1 MVISVQLTGLDALV
15 RTLVHDLDEAVQVPV
30 LRKTLV
36 AAAEPMRAGMA
47 ARAPRGADP
56 APHIAEH
63 ILTKPLSPSEL
74 EAVTD
79 DSAGVELGPAKEFF
93 YGYFWEFGGP
103 NVRHPAR
110 PFMRP
115 AFDAHQGE
123 VLARIGSD
131 LGAAILAAAAKETKR

>member
-1 MVISVQLTGLDALV
+1 MEIRVSLTGLDALV
-15 RTLVHDLDEAVQVPV
+15 RTLLHDLDEAVQVPV
-30 LRKTLV
+30 LRRTLL

-79 DSAGVELGPAKEFF
+79 DSAGVELGPEKKFF
-93 YGYFWEFGGP
+93 YGYFWEFGT
-103 NVRHPAR
+103 VKLPAR

-123 VLARIGSD
+123 VLARVGSD
-131 LGAAILAAAAKETKR
+131 LGAAILAAAAKESKR